1 MKFLNYFK
9 SQKEAGFDLN
19 ILPDGVFVIE
29 QDGKIADV
37 NDKILKMFSINRFEI
52 IGKYFSS
59 FVEDGLTAINKIL
72 ADNTTTV
79 VRAIVKKE
87 DEEINSKMFLEISAS
102 RDKTESKVY
111 VTARNTTNKQQ
122 EQKQINEKYDM
133 AQKIIDG
140 KNDFILDS
148 SGSILSTLVSISGFS
163 RALLDGIG
171 GALTEKQQKYLN
183 IINSNSNDLKYD
195 LEKLFN
201 LFELES
207 GKIEYKRKSFD
218 LISLLKSIDRIYEK
232 EFKDKK
238 IVFSMDYSNL
248 NHRDCELDSEIIE
261 LILRSIMDIFS
272 RFSTFG
278 KCSLNVGHPPVDFL
292 KDREFLANDSLDT
305 EKYVLFEAKITDIV
319 FTQEE
324 LDNIFNIYYKSPNK
338 RPIGLR
344 ATFNLL
350 KRYITDF
357 RGDVWVYSKQ
367 TFGTM
372 ITFVLPLR

>member
-9 SQKEAGFDLN
+9 SQKESGFDLN
-19 ILPDGVFVIE
+19 LLPDGIFVIE

-59 FVEDGLTAINKIL
+59 FVQDGLVAINKVL
-72 ADNTTTV
+72 ADGSTI
-79 VRAIVKKE
+79 IVKAIIKNE
-87 DEEINSKMFLEISAS
+87 DDEANPRLFLELSAS
-102 RDKTESKVY
+102 RDTIENKVY
-111 VTARNTTNKQQ
+111 VTARNTTDKQQ

-140 KNDFILDS
+140 KNDFILES

-171 GALTEKQQKYLN
+171 GILTEKQQKYLK
-183 IINSNSNDLKYD
+183 IINTNSNDLKYD

-207 GKIEYKRKSFD
+207 GKIEYKNKSFD

-238 IVFSMDYSNL
+238 IVFSMDYSGL
-248 NHRDCELDSEIIE
+248 TQRDCELDSEIVE

-278 KCSLNVGHPPVDFL
+278 KCSLNIGHPPVNFL
-292 KDREFLANDSLDT
+292 KDRDFAANDSLDT
-305 EKYVLFEAKITDIV
+305 EKYALFEAKITDIV

-350 KRYITDF
+350 KRFVTDF
-357 RGDVWVYSKQ
+357 RGDIWVYSKQ
-367 TFGTM
+367 SFGTM